1 MMTMASYNE
10 LDATLR
16 SDLSLFVRKVF
27 ATVSPNDTFK
37 SNWHIEAIAHE
48 LTRCHAG
55 ENRRLLIT
63 QPPRSL
69 KSICASV
76 AFPAWALG
84 HDPTQ
89 RFLCVSYSEGLAN
102 EFTRQFRMVTESE
115 WYRRVFPRMRLKT
128 ETRTEAITTRGGGRV
143 ALSVGGSITGRGA
156 DFIIIDDPLKAEDGA
171 SETARKRV
179 IDWYHGTLSTR
190 LNDKERGVIILVM
203 QRLHQEDLAGF
214 VIEGGGWHQL
224 NLPAIATDDQAV
236 PVGPHELHHRKAGS
250 ILHPER
256 ESRETLERIK
266 AEIGSLQFS
275 AQYQQSPVPPEGNLV
290 KREWFRTYDTAPSRG
305 PGIRIVQSWDIAT
318 TTDERN
324 DWSVCTTW
332 AIKKKKFY
340 LLDVWRARVEFPA
353 LRRKIV
359 NLALAYQA
367 GTVLIERA
375 GPGLQLVQDLRND
388 QTRGFPRPIGIVPE
402 GDKWMRMEA
411 QTPLPDQ
418 VREQARA
425 LADDGLQ
432 VDAHLARE
440 RQHDVRILAELLR
453 EPHRGCLRGRRDLA
467 AFDLAQVR
475 RLDADAPGDLAYR
488 IAPVVAAQAF
498 SDRADCGAKAR
509 HVSYLQHI
517 LARDRQGAP
526 PDARILAKPAEPA
539 RLRSPPCLS
548 APSCPHSPIWPRQ
561 RQRPSPACVGAS
573 VSGRTS
579 RRARLCASPDQ
590 SR

>member
-1 MMTMASYNE
+1 M
-10 LDATLR
+10 
-16 SDLSLFVRKVF
+16 
-27 ATVSPNDTFK
+27 SPNDTFK

-115 WYRRVFPRMRLKT
+115 WYRRVFPGMRLKT

-214 VIEGGGWHQL
+214 VIERGAGTSSTSRL
-224 NLPAIATDDQAV
+224 SPRMTRRCRSARMSFTTARRV
-236 PVGPHELHHRKAGS
+236 PYS
-250 ILHPER
+250 IRSANP
-256 ESRETLERIK
+256 RETLERIK

-388 QTRGFPRPIGIVPE
+388 QTRGFQGRSVSCRKATSGCAWKRKRRCRIRSANRRGRLRMMACRSTHTLPASASMTSGSSPSSFASLTVVASEGGATSPRSI
-402 GDKWMRMEA
+402 
-411 QTPLPDQ
+411 
-418 VREQARA
+418 
-425 LADDGLQ
+425 
-432 VDAHLARE
+432 
-440 RQHDVRILAELLR
+440 LLR
-453 EPHRGCLRGRRDLA
+453 YAGSMPTR
-467 AFDLAQVR
+467 
-475 RLDADAPGDLAYR
+475 
-488 IAPVVAAQAF
+488 
-498 SDRADCGAKAR
+498 
-509 HVSYLQHI
+509 
-517 LARDRQGAP
+517 
-526 PDARILAKPAEPA
+526 PAT
-539 RLRSPPCLS
+539 
-548 APSCPHSPIWPRQ
+548 W
-561 RQRPSPACVGAS
+561 
-573 VSGRTS
+573 RTE
-579 RRARLCASPDQ
+579 
-590 SR
+590 